1 MYYYASRSMAIPVFF
16 TILGIIFT
24 TSAGFLLH
32 FLFQWS
38 TGVPA
43 AALFSAVNESI
54 WEHLKLLY
62 FPVLLYTILE
72 VSVYTKKIPGFL
84 YARTLALL
92 TALLFIIAGFYTYTG
107 VVGKHYLWADLALFF
122 FSVLITFILTVYI
135 QKWRR
140 RLPARTMAAALILFS
155 ATALFFIF
163 TFYPP
168 HIGLF
173 MDPASGIY
181 GMPEQTR
188 LESYLGKKLFL

>member
-1 MYYYASRSMAIPVFF
+1 MHYYTSRSMDIPAFF
-16 TILGIIFT
+16 IILGIIFT
-24 TSAGFLLH
+24 SAAGALLH

-38 TGVPA
+38 MGHPA
-43 AALFSAVNESI
+43 VALFSAVNESI

-72 VSVYTKKIPGFL
+72 VIVYGEKIPGFL

-92 TALLFIIAGFYTYTG
+92 TALLFIIVVFYTYTG

-122 FSVLITFILTVYI
+122 ISILITFILTVYI

-140 RLPARTMAAALILFS
+140 GLSARKATAALILFGV
-155 ATALFFIF
+155 TALFFIF

-173 MDPASGIY
+173 MDPAAGIY
-181 GMPEQTR
+181 GIPKQTR
-188 LESYLGKKLFL
+188 LESYLGK